1 MMNYLKWAGI
11 AFLVWYVINRPDDA
25 AGVIQGMADALSR
38 AADFLSTSMTS
49 SSP

>member
-1 MMNYLKWAGI
+1 MNYIKWAGI

-25 AGVIQGMADALSR
+25 ANVIQGMANALSG
-38 AADFLSTSMTS
+38 AADFLTTSRTS